1 MRRLASGT
9 LMQLALIAEEYPHE
23 PCVPSDRCP
32 LDVVNVLVAEIYFFE
47 PRSASV

>member
-1 MRRLASGT
+1 MSHAYRA
-9 LMQLALIAEEYPHE
+9 IA
-23 PCVPSDRCP
+23 P